1 MNLGIPLLRF
11 TILGNSTSHFKLVF
25 YETEKVC
32 RIRNPK
38 GCEWHHIP
46 MFNQLE
52 VGCKPFH
59 QSKEKKKREIGVK
72 KQLGKESLSQA
83 VGSPL
88 ARITRRISPKPPA
101 PLQLL
106 SPPRLRPFRGSPEQ
120 QQPPRQISNLLEA
133 SARFHPSPP
142 RAPGSRTF

>member
-1 MNLGIPLLRF
+1 MAHLILSWFFMKRRKYVGLGTQKGVNDIIFLCLINL
-11 TILGNSTSHFKLVF
+11 KLVA
-25 YETEKVC
+25 
-32 RIRNPK
+32 NPF
-38 GCEWHHIP
+38 I
-46 MFNQLE
+46 NQ
-52 VGCKPFH
+52 KR
-59 QSKEKKKREIGVK
+59 KNKREIGVK